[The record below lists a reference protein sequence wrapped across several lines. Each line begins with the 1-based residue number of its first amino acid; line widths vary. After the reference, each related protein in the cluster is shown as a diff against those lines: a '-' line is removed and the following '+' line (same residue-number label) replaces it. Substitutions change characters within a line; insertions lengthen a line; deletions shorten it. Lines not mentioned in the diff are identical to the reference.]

1 VIAILRRIEA
11 ACAWF
16 GRIAAWTVPLLVA
29 GVCLGV
35 LMAHLRLNELARWG
49 VDLPVFADR
58 LTLNGLTDLQW
69 HLFAAMVML
78 GGAYTLHENR
88 HVSVDFIAGR
98 LSARLRTW
106 ITVVCDLVMLLP
118 FALVMT
124 WFSWK
129 YTMTA
134 YASGEGSS
142 YGGLVDLW
150 IVKSVMTLGFGLLA
164 LLALAR
170 PLRLTIEML
179 SANERADDRKQR

>member
-1 VIAILRRIEA
+1 MAAALRAIEKG
-11 ACAWF
+11 CAWF
-16 GRIAAWTVPLLVA
+16 GKLAAWTVPLLVA

-35 LMAHLRLNELARWG
+35 LMAYLRINELARWG
-49 VDLPVFADR
+49 VDLPVLGDR

-98 LSARLRTW
+98 LSERTRAR
-106 ITVVCDLVMLLP
+106 ITVACDLLMLLP

-129 YTMTA
+129 FTAAA
-134 YASGEGSS
+134 YASNEGSS
-142 YGGLVDLW
+142 YGGLTDLW
-150 IVKSVMTLGFGLLA
+150 IIKSVMTLGFGLLA

-170 PLRLTIEML
+170 PLRLLLEL
-179 SANERADDRKQR
+179 QGSGADPGGKA